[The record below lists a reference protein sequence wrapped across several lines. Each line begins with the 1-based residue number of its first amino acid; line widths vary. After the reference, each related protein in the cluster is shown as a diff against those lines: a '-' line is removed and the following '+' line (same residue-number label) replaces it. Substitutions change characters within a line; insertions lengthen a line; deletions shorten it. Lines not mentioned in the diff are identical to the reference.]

1 MKSKQHENLKQD
13 IAAIAA
19 NLSDSIFFV
28 WDIDLDEVQVIAGSY
43 ESFGISAPS
52 MTYSPS
58 WWMSRIHPQD
68 RPTVMR
74 LVSSVEP
81 GQSKVSCEYRVQ
93 RDDGSWADVL
103 DRARVVWRE
112 GRVSQFVGVTTD
124 VSVLASTKR
133 ELIEARKT
141 AETASA
147 TKSRFLANMSHELR
161 TPLNAVTASIAL
173 LRNNN
178 ISKSES
184 RKLLSVIQR
193 NTNHVLHLVDDIL
206 DLAKVEAGMLR
217 IDPKKIHLKSFLTE
231 LTEVFQI
238 QANAK
243 ELHFSVDITD
253 GVPEAIETDPARLRQ
268 ILINLTGNALK
279 FTDAGFVRLSVGAKN
294 GQLEFRIRDSGPG
307 IEGTMAAKLFN
318 PFVQLDE
325 SLSRKHGGTGLGL
338 NLSMKLA
345 STLGG
350 ELTLECS
357 TPGQGSTFLLELP
370 MLAASLNDVEEL
382 PNTVSDQRHEP
393 GNTRL
398 SGKTILLVDD
408 AVDNRMLFEKLL
420 ELRGAHV
427 LLAGNGLQCVEVVE
441 ASRVDGT
448 LPDIVLMDI
457 EMPIMDGPT
466 ALRRLRE
473 NGFKGPVI
481 AMTAHA
487 MNEHREEYIR
497 LGFDGYVSK
506 PVDQQA
512 LVRLICKLVGSGGP
526 LL

>member
-1 MKSKQHENLKQD
+1 VKKKRRKTTGND
-13 IAAIAA
+13 IAAVAA
-19 NLSDSIFFV
+19 ILSDSIFFV
-28 WDIDLDEVQVIAGSY
+28 WDIDREEVQVVAGNY

-52 MTYSPS
+52 MTYSPA
-58 WWMSRIHPQD
+58 WWTSRIHPQD
-68 RPTVMR
+68 RPAVMR
-74 LVSSVEP
+74 LVSSVKP

-103 DRARVVWRE
+103 DRARVVWRD
-112 GRVSQFVGVTTD
+112 GRVSQFIGVTTD

-133 ELIEARKT
+133 ELIEARKS

-161 TPLNAVTASIAL
+161 TPLNAVSASIAL

-178 ISKSES
+178 ISKIES

-217 IDPKKIHLKSFLTE
+217 IDPKKIHLRRFLAE
-231 LTEVFQI
+231 LIEVFQI

-243 ELHFSVDITD
+243 ELLFSVEITPD
-253 GVPEAIETDPARLRQ
+253 VPEAIETDPARLRQ

-279 FTDAGFVRLSVGAKN
+279 FTEAGFVRLAVSAKS
-294 GQLEFRIRDSGPG
+294 GQLAFRISDSGPG
-307 IEGTMAAKLFN
+307 IDGAMAAKLFN
-318 PFVQLDE
+318 PFVQLDQ

-350 ELTLECS
+350 ELTLENS
-357 TPGQGSTFLLELP
+357 TPGQGSTFMLELP
-370 MLAASLNDVEEL
+370 VVTTSPADVEEL
-382 PNTVSDQRHEP
+382 PNTVSAARQVP
-393 GNTRL
+393 GGNGL
-398 SGKTILLVDD
+398 SGKKILLVDD
-408 AVDNRMLFEKLL
+408 ADDNRMLFQKLL

-427 LLAGNGLQCVEVVE
+427 TLATNGLQCLKAVE
-441 ASRVDGT
+441 ASRHDGI

-457 EMPIMDGPT
+457 EMPVMDGPT

-473 NGFKGPVI
+473 IGFTAPVI

-487 MNEHREEYIR
+487 MNEHREEYISM
-497 LGFDGYVSK
+497 GFDGYVSK

-512 LVRLICKLVGSGGP
+512 LVRLICALSGSRGP